1 MADERTFNEGEMKIL
16 RDVQHLLNAVLKS
29 LPSPNYD
36 KCVRAL
42 IYTLAG
48 IIATSITIT
57 GALIIGMARALAI
70 EEFNARRLYFEIFG
84 DLFVW
89 IVIVIFAGT
98 IAVLLMQ
105 SFRFLLNKEGAN
117 PRRWAICSAIVILVH
132 LVTVYGAT
140 EVAVCGG
147 AALTMDISKDISKNK
162 MIDNE
167 LSGIPDWFFW
177 CNSEASD
184 WFAGLDP
191 VTEG

>member
-1 MADERTFNEGEMKIL
+1 MANEKTFNEEEIKIL
-16 RDVQHLLNAVLKS
+16 RDVKCLLNTVLKS

-84 DLFVW
+84 DL
-89 IVIVIFAGT
+89 
-98 IAVLLMQ
+98 
-105 SFRFLLNKEGAN
+105 K
-117 PRRWAICSAIVILVH
+117 RWAIWSAIVILVH

-147 AALTMDISKDISKNK
+147 AALTMDISKDMDISQDISKNK